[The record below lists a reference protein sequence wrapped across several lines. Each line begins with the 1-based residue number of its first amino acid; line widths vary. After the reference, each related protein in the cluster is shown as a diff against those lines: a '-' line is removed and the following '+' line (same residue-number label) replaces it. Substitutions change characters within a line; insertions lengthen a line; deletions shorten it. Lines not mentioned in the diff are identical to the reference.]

1 MRSDRRLV
9 QVING
14 SPAGASAVAARG
26 EGRRRGASSP
36 ARTAPEK
43 RRWPA
48 EPYLDDEL
56 AARAPS
62 SDDDDTK
69 VRHLTAIV
77 PSHGLT
83 VPYL

>member
-1 MRSDRRLV
+1 ML

-14 SPAGASAVAARG
+14 STASAPGAGAVPARG

-36 ARTAPEK
+36 ARAAPEK

-48 EPYLDDEL
+48 QPYHDDEL

-69 VRHLTAIV
+69 VIMTGRHS
-77 PSHGLT
+77 PD
-83 VPYL
+83 